1 MTAQPITPTPV
12 SSTAVNWT
20 MIGVLLAVAVQ
31 FAVAVSNDAK
41 AQAEI
46 AELKATTEPLRTSRG
61 ALTTRLTALEE
72 TTKPLREGALVKI
85 ETDVAWIR
93 QAMEAERSQ

>member
-31 FAVAVSNDAK
+31 FAVAVSNDA
-41 AQAEI
+41 
-46 AELKATTEPLRTSRG
+46 
-61 ALTTRLTALEE
+61 
-72 TTKPLREGALVKI
+72 
-85 ETDVAWIR
+85 
-93 QAMEAERSQ
+93 